1 MRWGPLRWR
10 RAPAHDKMPGMIR
23 PHIIIHRRH
32 VLVGLALS
40 ALLAAPARAQ
50 TSSEQQ
56 TLIDR
61 ARSTIEA
68 LKVDPNFSNFNSLLR
83 AAKAVIVVPQLLKA
97 GLIIG
102 GEGGSGLLMARN
114 AQGQWS
120 SPAFYSLGA
129 GSIGLQIGAQISEV
143 VLLVMTNKALD
154 KLLADKV
161 TLGGDVSVAAGN
173 DGSSLQARTTTNV
186 GADIYAFAR
195 NKGLFGGLTLE
206 GGWLNPDEKANRAYY
221 GTGVTAHDIVIDQKF
236 ANPGADQLRSSLPS

>member
-1 MRWGPLRWR
+1 
-10 RAPAHDKMPGMIR
+10 MIL
-23 PHIIIHRRH
+23 HRRNFI
-32 VLVGLALS
+32 GLAVA
-40 ALLAAPARAQ
+40 ALLAAPACAQ
-50 TSSEQQ
+50 TSATPSNQQ
-56 TLIDR
+56 LLVDR

-83 AAKAVIVVPQLLKA
+83 QAKAVIVVPQLLKA

-114 AQGQWS
+114 AQGRWS

-143 VLLVMTNKALD
+143 VLLVMNNRALD

-173 DGSSLQARTTTNV
+173 DGGSLQARTTTNV

-206 GGWLNPDEKANRAYY
+206 GGWLTPDVKANHAYY
-221 GTGVTAHDIVIDQKF
+221 GPNATAHDIIIDQKYTS
-236 ANPGADQLRSSLPS
+236 PGADQLRSSLPS